1 MKAIEWIL
9 VAVACM
15 VILPVRAQMKSGD
28 NIIIREQV
36 NKDLY
41 VAGGTVTINAPVHG
55 DLIVAGGT
63 INVSDTVT
71 QDMLVAGGNI
81 NFNGYAGDDIRCA
94 GGSITILS
102 EVAGDVVV
110 AGGTVTISKGAV
122 IRGNLIAS
130 GGKLRVDGKVLGM
143 VYSAAGTFTL
153 NGKVGGDMDC
163 RGGEITINGLVDG
176 NSVLAASTIE
186 IGSDA
191 SFDGDVNY
199 WNKKGAPDFIN
210 AVHNGKATYD
220 PSLEIKSGKL
230 IYLGFASVLIAL
242 WYLGTA
248 LLMIF
253 LIQFLF
259 NATMKSAAGTVKN
272 ESMKSLGYGM
282 LFLIGVP
289 IAIVITAVT
298 IIALP
303 VSILLLIGYITLL
316 LLATVIVSLITAH
329 WINNTYYHYSWSS
342 VRIAFAAFGIF
353 IFIKLASLTPVVGP
367 LILLLVVCMA
377 FGGLLLNIQWKRN
390 KGLALT

>member
-1 MKAIEWIL
+1 MKALQWLL
-9 VAVACM
+9 VAIAGVS
-15 VILPVRAQMKSGD
+15 ILPVRAQMKSGED
-28 NIIIREQV
+28 VVIQEKV

-41 VAGGTVTINAPVHG
+41 LAGGTVTINAPVHG

-63 INVSDTVT
+63 INISDTVT

-102 EVAGDVVV
+102 DVAGDVVV
-110 AGGTVTISKGAV
+110 AGGTVTIGKGAV
-122 IRGNLIAS
+122 IHGNLIAS
-130 GGKLRVDGKVLGM
+130 GGELMVDGKVLGM
-143 VYSAAGTFTL
+143 VQSHSGTFTL
-153 NGKVGGDMDC
+153 NGTVGGDLDS
-163 RGGEITINGLVDG
+163 RGGEVTINGSVDG
-176 NSVLAASTIE
+176 NSVLAAGTIE

-199 WNKKGAPDFIN
+199 WNKKGSPDFIN
-210 AVHNGKATYD
+210 AVHNGKALFD

-230 IYLGFASVLIAL
+230 VYLGFASVLIAL

-253 LIQFLF
+253 LIQYLF

-272 ESMKSLGYGM
+272 DSMKSLGYGM

-289 IAIVITAVT
+289 IAIVITAIT

-329 WINNTYYHYSWSS
+329 WINNTYYQYSWSS

-353 IFIKLASLTPVVGP
+353 IVIKLASLTPVVGP

-377 FGGLLLNIQWKRN
+377 FGGLLQNIKWKRN